1 MKDSFDSWDMS
12 FQAPIDHERERER
25 MKRNAR
31 RNAKQE
37 RKRKEDYSDED

>member
-1 MKDSFDSWDMS
+1 MKDSRDSWDMS
-12 FQAPIDHERERER
+12 FQVPNDFERSQER
-25 MKRNAR
+25 MKRESR

>member
-1 MKDSFDSWDMS
+1 VKDSFDSWDMS
-12 FQAPIDHERERER
+12 FQAPIDCERSQER